1 MLMIAGVCLAF
12 HYEIVTVRKF
22 IDTPKS
28 YDKGA
33 GAKDLD
39 LYRLRY
45 GLDWHFS
52 GGFFCDLESAI
63 DL

>member
-52 GGFFCDLESAI
+52 GGVL
-63 DL
+63 L